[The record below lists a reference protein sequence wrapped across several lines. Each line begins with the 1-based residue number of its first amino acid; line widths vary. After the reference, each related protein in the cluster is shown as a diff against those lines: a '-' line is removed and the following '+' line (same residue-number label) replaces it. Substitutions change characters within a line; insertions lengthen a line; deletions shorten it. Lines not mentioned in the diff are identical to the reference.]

1 MDTTA
6 IVIVVVT
13 AVVPVIA
20 MAWVRRWMRSQQ
32 PPDGARKDADE
43 T

>member
-6 IVIVVVT
+6 ILIVVVT

-32 PPDGARKDADE
+32 PPDQQESSDR